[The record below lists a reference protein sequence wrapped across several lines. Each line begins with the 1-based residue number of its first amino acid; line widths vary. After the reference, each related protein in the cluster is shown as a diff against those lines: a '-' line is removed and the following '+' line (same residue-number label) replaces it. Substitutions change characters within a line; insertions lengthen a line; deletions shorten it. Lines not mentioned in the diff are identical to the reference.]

1 MGDVTRLYICIYIY
15 VYMKCM
21 DRFLFLFFIVSLS
34 RRLRKERRKEKFSRT
49 VGCVAPLYATVTVPR
64 TTFDRRRL
72 FFRFDCRPCLSRKEK
87 RRKEKRKKEKEK
99 WFNSRQSS
107 LLYCCGPTRRAFSFS
122 RSRKPH
128 KLLNLAS
135 HFERATKLPRTLEI
149 NGHRDRATPPSPR
162 ASFATELR
170 VAEFFTLLSNIVRDI
185 SFSPRATEGFH
196 IFRSLLFT
204 FFPLLS
210 FVHEHRFFVL
220 PQTSRKIYIFDVSYK
235 TIVRIKGELKFAW
248 RGEIFFHFDEGR
260 FVVVIKAY
268 T

>member
-1 MGDVTRLYICIYIY
+1 MYGSISFSFFYSLFIAAIAKRKKKRKIFSNGWLRRPLIRNCYGTSYHIRSSSPLLSIRLS
-15 VYMKCM
+15 
-21 DRFLFLFFIVSLS
+21 SLPLKK
-34 RRLRKERRKEKFSRT
+34 REEK
-49 VGCVAPLYATVTVPR
+49 
-64 TTFDRRRL
+64 
-72 FFRFDCRPCLSRKEK
+72 K
-87 RRKEKRKKEKEK
+87 KEKRKKEKEK